1 MFIGLASTNAA
12 LVEAGTEVT
21 AWDGDR
27 RVGITYSAGGGSYSI
42 QVSRSSGP
50 VTFKIDGLVAAQSY
64 PQWAMGQRTRGFR
77 LSASAPANCLQE
89 LTGTV
94 DVAAVVEAA
103 GGKIVRVFAFD
114 NETKQWQFYDH
125 EVAEFSNLEQFVP
138 GRPYYIL
145 VAESTEL
152 MLNGTNRTL
161 TCWNG
166 NCWNFVAW

>member
-1 MFIGLASTNAA
+1 
-12 LVEAGTEVT
+12 
-21 AWDGDR
+21 
-27 RVGITYSAGGGSYSI
+27 
-42 QVSRSSGP
+42 
-50 VTFKIDGLVAAQSY
+50 
-64 PQWAMGQRTRGFR
+64 MGYGAENRGFR

-145 VAESTEL
+145 VNESTEL
-152 MLNGTNRTL
+152 MLNGSNRML